1 MSDRADLT
9 RFIDH
14 LQKLRRPALRC
25 SALLGHIYALVT
37 CGPCVRAHPRWELP
51 LRSVASFVVM
61 GALLYFENLF
71 VIMAMIGVTL
81 FFAWTLLRRGAQEE
95 LVYGPQEL
103 QRLFKLKVADSENIE
118 AALEKLRWYSFM
130 IAKLDI
136 LTEHVLEGLRI
147 ASRVLS
153 GRAGIAS
160 VLVYLAVTGNIIA
173 LWTLPGHHAVVTI
186 LATLYLFGG
195 LHRLQLLPATPPAA
209 GQAGDP
215 AALAPVP
222 PQIVESTRS
231 TPEVRTP
238 SLEPRAPSAPAGL
251 PHTLSAASAMTAKSM
266 PPAPRRG
273 PDASPQRRQQCA
285 ACGASFGIF
294 KPRQYCRHC
303 GNGFCSSCCKYK
315 VPRSAFGATAPSA
328 ARETVRVCHDC
339 HEHLLTLTPLTR
351 PQEAA
356 DPQEPE
362 LLDLHSAVNGLAN
375 LVRPEPR

>member
-37 CGPCVRAHPRWELP
+37 WELP

-147 ASRVLS
+147 ASR
-153 GRAGIAS
+153 
-160 VLVYLAVTGNIIA
+160 YH
-173 LWTLPGHHAVVTI
+173 PH
-186 LATLYLFGG
+186 
-195 LHRLQLLPATPPAA
+195 
-209 GQAGDP
+209 
-215 AALAPVP
+215 
-222 PQIVESTRS
+222 
-231 TPEVRTP
+231 
-238 SLEPRAPSAPAGL
+238 PRAL
-251 PHTLSAASAMTAKSM
+251 I
-266 PPAPRRG
+266 
-273 PDASPQRRQQCA
+273 D
-285 ACGASFGIF
+285 
-294 KPRQYCRHC
+294 
-303 GNGFCSSCCKYK
+303 CSINSI
-315 VPRSAFGATAPSA
+315 
-328 ARETVRVCHDC
+328 DW
-339 HEHLLTLTPLTR
+339 
-351 PQEAA
+351 
-356 DPQEPE
+356 
-362 LLDLHSAVNGLAN
+362 
-375 LVRPEPR
+375 